1 MDFSAINEN
10 SKRMSSSKTFFTAT
24 EDRQVEP
31 PKQQLLLAPSASL
44 SGQKRKFQMKGGD
57 HSGAVHPTSSQQLD
71 YNNNNNSKRRH
82 LNNHHQ
88 QISNSSASIDSLG
101 ENSSE
106 RLPLSSAVALSTA
119 YSAPVALPKVSVSN
133 SDKHDDDDGAM
144 ASTSAGMKRKR
155 DVESLSMPVAKKNKV
170 VIKSKTVANSSN
182 GAAEINPS
190 SDRSKL
196 RLKPTVIAVVAIK
209 HRPIV
214 AVATHRKTA
223 AIRPGSTSDHLRRKV
238 VPAAINTTA
247 IKLAPLKIITVQKK
261 QQATNPDL
269 LASIF
274 DAQKKLFDKTSDSVS
289 SGEELP
295 AASVAKYFPISA
307 VTITQQQKTIAL
319 KPPNAAAA
327 DHLRQKETPGVAI
340 KSALP
345 EAIVQPNRQAKN
357 RDLLLGS
364 IFTAQKM
371 ETNRYS
377 TLASSASKPSAAAAQ
392 KVEISI
398 PFEGEKALRIQHQR
412 RQEQERRR
420 RLHLEIMVRDQ
431 SSSAVTSL
439 MKQFDD
445 KFSSM
450 TPLERRQFVEAK
462 MNIADHIYC

>member
-1 MDFSAINEN
+1 MVFSAINEN
-10 SKRMSSSKTFFTAT
+10 SKMMSSSKTFFTAT

-31 PKQQLLLAPSASL
+31 PKQQLLLAPSASAL

-71 YNNNNNSKRRH
+71 YNNNNNSKRRR

-119 YSAPVALPKVSVSN
+119 YSAPVALPKVSVSKR
-133 SDKHDDDDGAM
+133 DKHDDDDGAM

-196 RLKPTVIAVVAIK
+196 RLKPTAIAVVAIK

-214 AVATHRKTA
+214 AVATHQNTA

-247 IKLAPLKIITVQKK
+247 IKLAPLKIIAVQKK

-295 AASVAKYFPISA
+295 AASVAKDFPISA
-307 VTITQQQKTIAL
+307 VTILTQQQNTIAQ

-439 MKQFDD
+439 MRQFDD
-445 KFSSM
+445 
-450 TPLERRQFVEAK
+450 
-462 MNIADHIYC
+462 